1 MPSKLMQHQIDYL
14 ERADGREFFA
24 NFLPPGTGKTRCGLE
39 EAKKYYDKKEIDTL
53 VVIAPKG
60 PHLNWVYE
68 AKKDGFDAN
77 FLIWGI
83 HSKDKFD
90 SIFNRYIFDTDLLM
104 FALNIEALSRKG
116 FARYYLDKILD
127 TRVAMMIVDE
137 STSIKTIGAER
148 TKYLKGN
155 RDKAPIRRIFT
166 GLPITQNPFDLFSQT
181 EFLNKGLLGFRTYT
195 DFKWKYGIF
204 EKEWI
209 VRKDE
214 EEASNYDAC
223 VGYKNLDDLS
233 NRIKPH
239 CFTRSKK
246 NCLDLPD
253 KIYLD
258 MFVEMCS
265 KQKQIYRHLKKEKYV
280 EIGDDLLLAPHQL
293 VWIMRAQQIAGGFYP
308 SPDPDEKGRPLPCA
322 NPKLNRLIEIISNED
337 SGPTVVWARFVYEI
351 DMIVEELRKHVKDK
365 KIGEI
370 HGRINAE
377 DRIRYQKEFQ
387 SGDIQVI
394 VAQQRTGKFSYTFV
408 PCDTVIYYS
417 NSFSSEDRQQSE
429 DRTHRIGSSDK
440 VRYIDLIA
448 VGTVD
453 ERISQVLKG
462 AYESQQT
469 IMGFLVS

>member
-1 MPSKLMQHQIDYL
+1 M
-14 ERADGREFFA
+14 
-24 NFLPPGTGKTRCGLE
+24 
-39 EAKKYYDKKEIDTL
+39 YYDKKEIDTL

-116 FARYYLDKILD
+116 LARDYLGKILN
-127 TRVAMMIVDE
+127 TRVSMMIVDE

-148 TKYLKGN
+148 TKYLKEN

-233 NRIKPH
+233 K
-239 CFTRSKK
+239 
-246 NCLDLPD
+246 
-253 KIYLD
+253 
-258 MFVEMCS
+258 
-265 KQKQIYRHLKKEKYV
+265 
-280 EIGDDLLLAPHQL
+280 
-293 VWIMRAQQIAGGFYP
+293 
-308 SPDPDEKGRPLPCA
+308 
-322 NPKLNRLIEIISNED
+322 
-337 SGPTVVWARFVYEI
+337 
-351 DMIVEELRKHVKDK
+351 
-365 KIGEI
+365 
-370 HGRINAE
+370 
-377 DRIRYQKEFQ
+377 
-387 SGDIQVI
+387 
-394 VAQQRTGKFSYTFV
+394 
-408 PCDTVIYYS
+408 
-417 NSFSSEDRQQSE
+417 
-429 DRTHRIGSSDK
+429 
-440 VRYIDLIA
+440 
-448 VGTVD
+448 
-453 ERISQVLKG
+453 
-462 AYESQQT
+462 
-469 IMGFLVS
+469 